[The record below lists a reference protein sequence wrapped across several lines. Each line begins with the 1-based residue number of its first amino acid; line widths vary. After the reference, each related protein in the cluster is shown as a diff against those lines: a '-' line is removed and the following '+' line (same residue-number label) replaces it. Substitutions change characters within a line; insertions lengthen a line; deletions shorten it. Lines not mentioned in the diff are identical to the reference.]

1 MATKK
6 FKISYNTGGKTK
18 TQTVNSAKERDGV
31 LRFMKARKEKDGYR
45 DIKVTEI
52 KPKKK

>member
-18 TQTVNSAKERDGV
+18 TIIVNSAKERDGA
-31 LRFMKARKEKDGYR
+31 LSLMKATKMKNNYKN
-45 DIKVTEI
+45 IKVTEI
-52 KPKKK
+52 K

>member
-18 TQTVNSAKERDGV
+18 TVIVNSAKERDGA
-31 LRFMKARKEKDGYR
+31 LSLMKQRKEKDGYR
-45 DIKVTEI
+45 NIKVTEI
-52 KPKKK
+52 K